1 MVLGVYMWAKKG
13 SRESSFKV
21 LDNRG
26 SHDWKLQSSCGK
38 ITDRCHVGFRC
49 RLSFSVVLSLKC
61 WHPQCTPVT
70 LQLVLLHRHKPHQK
84 LARLHWWVGRR
95 DNIQR
100 GTFSS
105 QKPKKSLK
113 LWFMLPHV
121 VFPAGALRSISRDAM
136 EISIKI
142 PDYRSTQPT
151 SWNTA
156 ELRSVAAL
164 FQYLP
169 LHCSVGVKWLF
180 FTWLVSSVTQTFAES
195 L

>member
-84 LARLHWWVGRR
+84 RARLHWWVGRR

-121 VFPAGALRSISRDAM
+121 VFSCRCFKVNLERCNGNFNKNPWLQIHSTYILKHSWVALGGSTISYPA
-136 EISIKI
+136 
-142 PDYRSTQPT
+142 P
-151 SWNTA
+151 
-156 ELRSVAAL
+156 
-164 FQYLP
+164 P
-169 LHCSVGVKWLF
+169 LLCGG
-180 FTWLVSSVTQTFAES
+180 
-195 L
+195 